1 MNKVIVSKDEDQ
13 PDAMVAYGPFN
24 EGEAE
29 ERVEQLRS
37 DDARFDSDA
46 HKTYTV
52 CDLL

>member
-1 MNKVIVSKDEDQ
+1 MNKVIVAKDETD
-13 PDAMVAYGPFN
+13 PESMVAYGPFN

-29 ERVEQLRS
+29 EKVDQLRS
-37 DDARFDSDA
+37 DAAQFDPDA

>member
-1 MNKVIVSKDEDQ
+1 MNKVIVAKDVAD
-13 PDAMVAYGPFN
+13 PDAMVAYGPYN

-29 ERVEQLRS
+29 EKVEQLRS
-37 DDARFDSDA
+37 DAAQFDPEA